1 LTDKIKKNKQTKK
14 QASVHI
20 SERDVDIFRVLS
32 SGCTALPTLLSVMKK
47 RNEYRNLTRSGLIVR
62 LCRLRKAGYIESGRY
77 QNRNGAGWFT
87 LYSLKVDKRKKNAPA
102 VEILVKNGYA
112 RERVRTGLPSAHTVS
127 HEIAVTETIRAI
139 KRESAKAQ
147 YSFSILDES
156 TLKVFAVGPK
166 PNKVFPD
173 LLVKLTFEVSG
184 EQKTKTIAIEFD
196 NGTRHAMNVLE
207 KTKALNRPTLI
218 LCNITER
225 INTLRRV
232 FENANDNTLNK
243 QVCFGLLH
251 EDFYHNGLMRSNFIS
266 VSGGRASI
274 I

>member
-1 LTDKIKKNKQTKK
+1 LADKSKKSKQDKK

-20 SERDVDIFRVLS
+20 SERDIDIFRVLS
-32 SGCTALPTLLSVMKK
+32 SGCTALPILLSAMKK
-47 RNEYRNLTRSGLIVR
+47 RNEYRGLTKSSLIIR
-62 LCRLRKAGYIESGRY
+62 LCRLRKAKYIESRRY
-77 QNRNGAGWFT
+77 QNRDGAGWFT
-87 LYSLKVDKRKKNAPA
+87 IYSLNKPA

-112 RERVRTGLPSAHTVS
+112 RERIRSGLPSDYTVS

-139 KRESAKAQ
+139 KKEAAKMQ
-147 YSFSILDES
+147 YSFSIFDES
-156 TLKVFAVGPK
+156 TLKKIADRPK

-173 LLVKLTFEVSG
+173 LLVKLTFDVSG
-184 EQKTKTIAIEFD
+184 EQKAKTIAIEFD
-196 NGTRHAMNVLE
+196 NGTIHAIDVVR
-207 KTKALNRPTLI
+207 KVKALNRPTII

-232 FENANDNTLNK
+232 FANANDNTLNN

-266 VSGGRASI
+266 VSGKRASI

>member
-1 LTDKIKKNKQTKK
+1 MTETDKRKKNKTKR
-14 QASVHI
+14 QARVHI

-32 SGCTALPTLLSVMKK
+32 SGCTPFTILLSATK
-47 RNEYRNLTRSGLIVR
+47 RKNEYKNITRNGLVVR
-62 LCRLRKAGYIESGRY
+62 LCRLKKAGYIESDRY
-77 QNRNGAGWFT
+77 QNRDGAGWFS
-87 LYSLKVDKRKKNAPA
+87 LYSLKEPA
-102 VEILVKNGYA
+102 IDILVKKGYA
-112 RERVRTGLPSAHTVS
+112 RERIRTGLPSAHTVS
-127 HEIAVTETIRAI
+127 HEIAVTETIRVI
-139 KRESAKAQ
+139 KREAAKAQ
-147 YSFSILDES
+147 YSFSIFDES
-156 TLKVFAVGPK
+156 TLKVIADGPK

-196 NGTRHAMNVLE
+196 NGTRHAMDVLK